1 MIFNMFIT
9 FFKIGI
15 FTFGGGY
22 VMVAIIVDEV
32 VDKKKWLTND
42 EMMDA
47 LAIAQATPGSMAV
60 NTSIF
65 IGYKLKGLRGA
76 IVCLLG
82 TVLPAFFIIL
92 IVATFFYRVR
102 DNLILIKIFQGVRP
116 AVVGLILSAVYKLMK
131 KANFGYKALLVSI
144 ATVVVVVLL
153 KVNPIWTIIGG
164 AGGSVIINKIRRDKE
179 KK

>member
-1 MIFNMFIT
+1 M
-9 FFKIGI
+9 
-15 FTFGGGY
+15 
-22 VMVAIIVDEV
+22 
-32 VDKKKWLTND
+32 
-42 EMMDA
+42 
-47 LAIAQATPGSMAV
+47 
-60 NTSIF
+60 
-65 IGYKLKGLRGA
+65 
-76 IVCLLG
+76 
-82 TVLPAFFIIL
+82 LPAFFIIL

-164 AGGSVIINKIRRDKE
+164 AGGSVVINKIRRDKE
-179 KK
+179 IL